1 MLACSMTT
9 ATPFSHECMHQEFLG
24 LTDRVERNR
33 ALSQEYWQQP
43 DVQNELEGAVFEAV
57 IHHIADSAQYHYR
70 QIKSD
75 TDKFHFSETFECS
88 PGLRWSSS
96 PHWSKWQ
103 ARIFELR
110 GQLNWSSM
118 QQCIDNILSFSAFY
132 PERYTTHLLED
143 ANRALANG
151 CKLQPKTLI
160 CVVHRPTYKHRKPAQ
175 ALAHTPNIL
184 NELRKTEHQPE
195 FEKIA
200 LWSPD
205 NVTWLSHFN
214 PQVDAWHLAERCTSK
229 EMLKKMAEPL
239 PDCALFKAWHGLPLN
254 VEETTIYP
262 LALSLY
268 VHKHAPV
275 YIAQV
280 QALPHHWQMAL
291 QLAQTGAQFKDLLLQ
306 GQSKKAFESS
316 RLPEPFPS

>member
-1 MLACSMTT
+1 
-9 ATPFSHECMHQEFLG
+9 MHQEFLG
-24 LTDRVERNR
+24 LTDRAERNR
-33 ALSQEYWQQP
+33 ALAQEYWQQP
-43 DVQNELEGAVFEAV
+43 DVQNELEGPVLEAV
-57 IHHIADSAQYHYR
+57 IQHIADSAQHHYK
-70 QIKSD
+70 QLKGD
-75 TDKFHFSETFECS
+75 TEKTHFATACEHT

-96 PHWSKWQ
+96 PHWTKWQ
-103 ARIFELR
+103 TRIFELR
-110 GQLNWSSM
+110 GQINWPAM
-118 QQCIDNILSFSAFY
+118 QHCIDMVLSFSAFY
-132 PERYTTHLLED
+132 PAANTTSLLDD
-143 ANRALANG
+143 ADKAIANG

-160 CVVHRPTYKHRKPAQ
+160 CVVHRPTYKHHKPAQ

-184 NELRKTEHQPE
+184 LELRKHEYQAE

-214 PQVDAWHLAERCTSK
+214 PKIDAWHLAERCTSS

-239 PDCALFKAWHGLPLN
+239 ADCALFKAWHGLPLS
-254 VEETTIYP
+254 VDETKIYP

-291 QLAQTGAQFKDLLLQ
+291 QQAQTGAQFKELLLQ
-306 GQSKKAFESS
+306 GQSKKSFDAS